1 MKGSHIRVTRRNVC
15 KRDQNGIK
23 ANQCGSTFE
32 LLDGPTAQRHGRG
45 MREPIR
51 RRLVMWAWSG
61 LGHIIY
67 GQVVKDNFH

>member
-32 LLDGPTAQRHGRG
+32 LLDGPTAQPEEVRQEAG
-45 MREPIR
+45 PDVI
-51 RRLVMWAWSG
+51 
-61 LGHIIY
+61 
-67 GQVVKDNFH
+67 